1 MRPRRVS
8 SRPSSTT
15 TQMPLPLH
23 ATRILALTSTS
34 RTGVVAALA
43 RLLLEAARPAP
54 DERGDDAH

>member
-23 ATRILALTSTS
+23 ATRIFALTSAG

-43 RLLLEAARPAP
+43 RLLLEAARRTR
-54 DERGDDAH
+54 DEGRDDAQ